1 MKQFTSLTL
10 VATIFASTT
19 VALDWYALTQANY
32 AAIQTGLSQLNDAA
46 SQMNQSI
53 TEQQN
58 RIQSAMDEIDSYVQQ
73 SLFGMLYQ
81 YQNLNVSLPLIQNLV
96 GSVYKVG
103 GYKWYIQMLA
113 NDYKKTVTNNVM
125 IPAQSTVQSIL
136 NAMTTFFANQ
146 YQGCAQQYAPQLVQ
160 PQLSVGRLQVCITA
174 AIPYFKAL
182 ADTTMSM
189 FGYGK
194 TGVTTI
200 LGFLNQCSPS
210 STDCV
215 QKFLGDAPS
224 LLNNMVMAI
233 TNLQSLPNAFIQ
245 PGVPAVKECTD
256 LIMSDIQQ
264 TLQGLV
270 NKTSSC

>member
-58 RIQSAMDEIDSYVQQ
+58 RIQSAMDEIDAYVQQ

-215 QKFLGDAPS
+215 QKVTSGVKFS
-224 LLNNMVMAI
+224 
-233 TNLQSLPNAFIQ
+233 FIL
-245 PGVPAVKECTD
+245 C
-256 LIMSDIQQ
+256 S
-264 TLQGLV
+264 
-270 NKTSSC
+270 